1 MGINAAME
9 IGKNGLNVFRT
20 ATAVVSQNI
29 ANVSTPGYSRQRAI
43 IETAPTTNLSGYS
56 LGTGAMISNVDRF
69 YDGLLRQQIASTE
82 TTLGYDSTKSTV
94 LQQIEPAF
102 NEISTEGVGAALS
115 NFFAAW
121 QDLTNNPGGTSER
134 QSVLSNAQILAD
146 DLHTTSKILSDTVSL
161 QNNSL
166 TPMVNNINAT
176 LKDIARLN
184 GQITSTDLVAGN
196 ANEVKDKRDLLIKE
210 LAKQIGITSTENSD
224 GTTDVK
230 IPDGSGGT
238 LALVTG
244 AAAGTFSLDKT
255 NPDRFVVQL
264 TPVGGTVTT
273 VVPTTGS
280 LGATL
285 ALRDSII
292 PGYQAELDALA
303 TTLASEVNKQHRAG
317 FDLNG
322 APGKEFFDPAA
333 TTAATFN
340 LNPALINDPL
350 VSGTTLI
357 AASSKASAAGDNV
370 NAVKIAGLQS
380 QRLMSGNTL
389 TFNGFWNGL
398 VSEVGLDVSSSK
410 TNVSQDE
417 AFSNQLNVLRDTTS
431 GVSLDQELSDLMMYQ
446 RSYQACAQVITTAT
460 AMMDTVLGIIR

>member
-1 MGINAAME
+1 M
-9 IGKNGLNVFRT
+9 
-20 ATAVVSQNI
+20 
-29 ANVSTPGYSRQRAI
+29 
-43 IETAPTTNLSGYS
+43 
-56 LGTGAMISNVDRF
+56 VD
-69 YDGLLRQQIASTE
+69 
-82 TTLGYDSTKSTV
+82 
-94 LQQIEPAF
+94 
-102 NEISTEGVGAALS
+102 
-115 NFFAAW
+115 
-121 QDLTNNPGGTSER
+121 
-134 QSVLSNAQILAD
+134 
-146 DLHTTSKILSDTVSL
+146 
-161 QNNSL
+161 
-166 TPMVNNINAT
+166 NINAT

-196 ANEVKDKRDLLIKE
+196 ANEVRDKRDLLIKE

-224 GTTDVK
+224 GTADVK

-244 AAAGTFSLDKT
+244 ATAGTFSLDKT
-255 NPDRFVVQL
+255 NPDRFIVQL

-273 VVPTTGS
+273 VAPTAGS

-285 ALRDSII
+285 ALRDRII

-303 TTLASEVNKQHRAG
+303 TTLASEVNSQHMAG
-317 FDLNG
+317 YDLNG
-322 APGKEFFDPAA
+322 APGIAFFDPAA

-340 LNPALINDPL
+340 LNPALISNPL

-357 AASSKASAAGDNV
+357 AASSKLSAAGDNV

-380 QRLMSGNTL
+380 QRVMSGNTL